1 MSGFAVG
8 GNIWD
13 LFWQKKRLKIGG
25 GGRQWCQ
32 VLEGIFDAFDVIE
45 EIKSPCGGRG
55 FGDKLRCAVLY
66 SIPYYIICMVDP
78 KNPSAL
84 VKNPQQHPPNLLP
97 KSPQHHLPPEPLSL
111 SQQP

>member
-1 MSGFAVG
+1 MPADEAATVSVMATGSDVFGSCVGEIVVSMGSRIQGSGFAVG

-32 VLEGIFDAFDVIE
+32 VLEGVWGGLGVIE

-55 FGDKLRCAVLY
+55 FCW
-66 SIPYYIICMVDP
+66 S
-78 KNPSAL
+78 
-84 VKNPQQHPPNLLP
+84 
-97 KSPQHHLPPEPLSL
+97 SL
-111 SQQP
+111 GRTVS